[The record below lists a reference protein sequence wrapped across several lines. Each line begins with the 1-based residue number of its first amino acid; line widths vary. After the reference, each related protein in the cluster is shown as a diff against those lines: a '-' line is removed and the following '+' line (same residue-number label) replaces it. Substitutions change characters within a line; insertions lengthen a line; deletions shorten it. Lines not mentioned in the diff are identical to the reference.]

1 MDTNSDD
8 QHANELLFA
17 AERALFDA
25 AARLQEA
32 VSVID
37 RDSHDPPTATLA
49 RARQWSALITAGL
62 EHLARRGT
70 PVERP
75 PRGNPLQA

>member
-1 MDTNSDD
+1 MDTNPD

-37 RDSHDPPTATLA
+37 RDSLDPPTATLA
-49 RARQWSALITAGL
+49 RARQWSALIAAGL
-62 EHLARRGT
+62 EHLRRRET
-70 PVERP
+70 AVERP
-75 PRGNPLQA
+75 HGSNPLQA